1 MRPRRRVAVES
12 AELQNSS
19 PHLICPVG
27 GLARGVRVRLALR
40 TQRHQLG
47 VESNGRSW
55 HVASGA
61 TCSWVSPG
69 LGFVEGLGGSRRLG
83 PSPAGAEFSRALQ
96 LLAERAAA
104 VKPEFAVT
112 AENTGRRPSSR

>member
-40 TQRHQLG
+40 TLRHQLG

-61 TCSWVSPG
+61 TCSWVIPDWDS
-69 LGFVEGLGGSRRLG
+69 LRAWVVLGGLV
-83 PSPAGAEFSRALQ
+83 PALRARSSRALQ

-104 VKPEFAVT
+104 V
-112 AENTGRRPSSR
+112 